1 MVLKLQITYL
11 EVEVE
16 VFEGD
21 LAQALAVPV
30 LCTYIY
36 IRPAV

>member
-30 LCTYIY
+30 PTSTYVLLS
-36 IRPAV
+36 RS